1 LEEFAMTEGEGTLR
15 RAAGEARQ
23 TRSKAE
29 LALAKG
35 QARFEL
41 RQIFDEEIKER
52 AAEQART
59 LSRPATASQS

>member
-1 LEEFAMTEGEGTLR
+1 MEGEETWS

-23 TRSKAE
+23 AQSKAE
-29 LALAKG
+29 LALAKS

-41 RQIFDEEIKER
+41 RQILDEEMKER
-52 AAEQART
+52 AAEQKHS